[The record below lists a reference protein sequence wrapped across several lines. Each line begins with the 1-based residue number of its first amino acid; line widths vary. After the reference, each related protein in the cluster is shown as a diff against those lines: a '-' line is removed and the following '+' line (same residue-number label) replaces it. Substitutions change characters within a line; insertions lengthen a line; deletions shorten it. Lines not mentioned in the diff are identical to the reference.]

1 MNAPLAGTLADRAL
15 GALVGLAVGDA
26 VGTTLEFRP
35 RGSDPPLTDM
45 VGGGPFRM
53 PPGGW
58 TDDTS
63 MALGLADSLVE
74 LGRFDGADIMRRW
87 LRWMRQGA
95 YSHTGTCFDIG
106 NQTAA
111 ALQRFERDGSL
122 PQPTD
127 AAGNGAIMRLAP
139 VVLFA
144 LREPPERRRMVA
156 AELAARQARL
166 THNSEEAA
174 ATAEAMAGLLHD
186 LLHGA
191 GPEVLGEVAA
201 SRDLVRSGGYVRD
214 TWDAAR
220 WAVATSGNF
229 REAVLAAANLGED
242 ADTTAA
248 VAGQLAGAM
257 YGSAG
262 IPSIW
267 RERLLW
273 RKGIEAVAWN
283 LSGLLIAKAAFS

>member
-1 MNAPLAGTLADRAL
+1 MAGTLADRAL

-26 VGTTLEFRP
+26 VGTTLEFCLR
-35 RGSDPPLTDM
+35 DTYPPLTDM

-74 LGRFDGADIMRRW
+74 LGRFDGADVMRRW
-87 LRWMRQGA
+87 LCWMEQGA

-111 ALQRFERDGSL
+111 ALRRFQRDGSF

-144 LREPPERRRMVA
+144 LREPPERRRAVA
-156 AELAARQARL
+156 AELAVRQARL
-166 THNSEEAA
+166 THNSAEAA
-174 ATAEAMAGLLHD
+174 ETAEAMAGFLHD

-201 SRDLVRSGGYVRD
+201 TRNLVRSGGYVLE

-220 WAVATSGNF
+220 WATATTGSF

-248 VAGQLAGAM
+248 VAGQIAGAM
-257 YGSAG
+257 YGYAG
-262 IPSIW
+262 IPSMW

-273 RKGIEAVAWN
+273 RKEIEAAGWN
-283 LSGLLIAKAAFS
+283 LISQLRH

>member
-1 MNAPLAGTLADRAL
+1 MTGPQAGSLADRAV
-15 GALVGLAVGDA
+15 GALLGLAVGDA

-35 RGSDPPLTDM
+35 RDSDPPLTDM

-63 MALGLADSLVE
+63 MALGLADSLVA
-74 LGRFDGADIMRRW
+74 LGRFDGGDIMRRW
-87 LRWMRQGA
+87 LRWMEQGA
-95 YSHTGTCFDIG
+95 YSHTGTCFDNG
-106 NQTAA
+106 HQTAT
-111 ALQRFERDGSL
+111 ALRRFARDGSL
-122 PQPTD
+122 PPPTE

-144 LREPPERRRMVA
+144 LREAPERRRLIA
-156 AELAARQARL
+156 ADLAGRQARL
-166 THNSEEAA
+166 THNSNAAA
-174 ATAEAMAGLLHD
+174 ATAETMAGLLHD

-191 GPEVLGEVAA
+191 GAEALGAVAVE
-201 SRDLVRSGGYVRD
+201 RGLVRSGGYVRD

-220 WAVATSGNF
+220 WAVASTGSF

-248 VAGQLAGAM
+248 VAGQIAGAL
-257 YGSAG
+257 YGCAG
-262 IPSIW
+262 IPAGW
-267 RERLLW
+267 LERLLW
-273 RKGIEAVAWN
+273 RREIET
-283 LSGLLIAKAAFS
+283 LGRLLIDVQV